1 MPLRIYQPTSPGRRH
16 SSVNDYAELSGEQT
30 APKRLLQTIKTTA
43 GRNSQGKI
51 TVRHRGG
58 GNKRF
63 YRQVDFQQQRHNQ
76 PAKVLGVQ
84 YDPNRSAHVA
94 LIEYPDHMKS
104 LVLAPLGVQIGQSL
118 VVSPNKVDVQPG
130 NRTQLQYIP
139 TGVPVHNI
147 ELIPGKGGAIV
158 RSAGAAALIMSVEG
172 DDALLKMP
180 SGEIRKVPKIAMA
193 SIGQLSN
200 VDHGNIRW
208 GKAGRMRWKGRRPS
222 VRGKAMNPVDHP
234 HGGGEGHN
242 PIGMPYPKTPWGKHA
257 LGVKT
262 RRRKKYSNRWI
273 ISRRPR

>member
-1 MPLRIYQPTSPGRRH
+1 MPVRVYQPTSPGRRR
-16 SSVNDYAELSGEQT
+16 SSVNDYAELIGEQKP
-30 APKRLLQTIKTTA
+30 PKRLLRTIKQDA
-43 GRNSQGKI
+43 GRNAQGKI

-63 YRQVDFQQQRHNQ
+63 YRQVDFKQTRLNQ
-76 PAKVLGVQ
+76 SAKVMGIQ

-94 LIEYPDHMKS
+94 LIEYPDHGQS
-104 LVLAPLGVQIGQSL
+104 LVLAPQGVQVGQTM
-118 VVSPNKVDVQPG
+118 VVSANKVDVQPG

-147 ELIPGKGGAIV
+147 ELIPGRGGAIV
-158 RSAGAAALIMSVEG
+158 RSAGTAATIMSVEG
-172 DDALLKMP
+172 DNALLKLP

-193 SIGQLSN
+193 SIGQLGN
-200 VDHGNIRW
+200 IDHGNIRW
-208 GKAGRMRWKGRRPS
+208 GKAGRMRWRGRRPS

-242 PIGMPYPKTPWGKHA
+242 PIGLPYPKTPWGKHA

-262 RRRKKYSNRWI
+262 RRRKKYSNRLI